1 MRKSTLF
8 IISILAMLLLAGSLM
23 GWTYTM
29 HTDTNRDCFAYI
41 EIREYPSGDFVKRIP
56 TGEDYFD
63 IYTTSNNTQYAE
75 DLNPVNAYT
84 ATIFA
89 HRTVGGVVYSDTESV
104 QFGYNYPP
112 HTFHVDISGNK
123 PNDPPVQD

>member
-1 MRKSTLF
+1 
-8 IISILAMLLLAGSLM
+8 MLLLASSLM

-29 HTDTNRDCFAYI
+29 HTDTNRNGFAYI
-41 EIREYPSGDFVKRIP
+41 EIREYPSGEIEQRIPCEGDFVI
-56 TGEDYFD
+56 T
-63 IYTTSNNTQYAE
+63 TTSNNTKYATG
-75 DLNPVNAYT
+75 LNPVNAYT